1 MLRRCMAVRSNGL
14 TVPRL
19 RKIVN
24 LPKVVGG
31 FGEKIKIDVVKFGFC
46 LILGS

>member
-1 MLRRCMAVRSNGL
+1 MLRGCMAVRSNGL
-14 TVPRL
+14 MVPKL

-24 LPKVVGG
+24 SPKVVGG